1 MSVEVS
7 ARPNAL
13 SNAIERARRFVLG
26 LQHPEGWW
34 KGELESNVTIEA
46 EDLFLRRY
54 LGILDSGTTERTA
67 RWIRSRRQPD
77 GTWANFHGGPPDL
90 HTTTEAYVALR
101 LAGDQP
107 HDADMWRTAA
117 WIREQGGVEATR
129 TFTRFWFSLNGWWSW
144 DDVPAMPPEV
154 MLLPP
159 WWPLNIYDFACWARQ
174 TYVALTIVRSHEP
187 VCPAPFPID
196 ELRTHRMPPMD
207 QSLLTWTGVFNHVDR
222 LLRWYQRRPIGWLRK
237 AALSRAEAWIVRRQ
251 ERDGSWGGI
260 QPAWVNSIIALTLR
274 GYPLDHPMIAQAL
287 DGLDTF
293 TIDDG
298 HTRRLEACQS
308 PVWDTAMAIEALY
321 DSGTPGDDPRLIRA
335 ADWLLDQEVRVK
347 GDWSVRRPHLAPAGW
362 AFEFANDNYPDID
375 DTAEVGLALRR
386 VDHPNPDRVDAA
398 LVRARGWL
406 EGMQSR
412 NGGWGA
418 FDADNTNTLCRQ
430 PSFRDFG
437 EVIDPPSADVTARA
451 LHFLA
456 QEDALGTETAQRG
469 LDWLRTEQ
477 ETDGSWFGR
486 WGANHIYG
494 LSVVVPALVAAGTP
508 TGDPAL
514 RRAVAWLEAHQN
526 ADGGWGEDLRSY
538 SDSAW
543 IGRGTSTASQ
553 TAWALMALLEADA
566 ESPAVQRGVDFLIRT
581 QREDGNWDEDLYTGT
596 GFPGAF
602 YINYHL
608 YRLLFP
614 LMALGRY
621 ARKVGRDE
629 DGM

>member
-1 MSVEVS
+1 
-7 ARPNAL
+7 
-13 SNAIERARRFVLG
+13 
-26 LQHPEGWW
+26 
-34 KGELESNVTIEA
+34 
-46 EDLFLRRY
+46 
-54 LGILDSGTTERTA
+54 
-67 RWIRSRRQPD
+67 
-77 GTWANFHGGPPDL
+77 
-90 HTTTEAYVALR
+90 
-101 LAGDQP
+101 
-107 HDADMWRTAA
+107 
-117 WIREQGGVEATR
+117 
-129 TFTRFWFSLNGWWSW
+129 
-144 DDVPAMPPEV
+144 
-154 MLLPP
+154 
-159 WWPLNIYDFACWARQ
+159 
-174 TYVALTIVRSHEP
+174 
-187 VCPAPFPID
+187 
-196 ELRTHRMPPMD
+196 
-207 QSLLTWTGVFNHVDR
+207 
-222 LLRWYQRRPIGWLRK
+222 
-237 AALSRAEAWIVRRQ
+237 
-251 ERDGSWGGI
+251 
-260 QPAWVNSIIALTLR
+260 
-274 GYPLDHPMIAQAL
+274 MIARAL

-298 HTRRLEACQS
+298 HTRRVEACQS
-308 PVWDTAMAIEALY
+308 PVWDTAMAIEALT
-321 DSGTPGDDPRLIRA
+321 DSGTPGDDARLIQA

-362 AFEFANDNYPDID
+362 AFEFANDNYPDVD

-386 VDHPNPDRVDAA
+386 VDHPDPDRVDAA

-451 LHFLA
+451 LQFLA
-456 QEDALGTETAQRG
+456 QEDALDTETARRG
-469 LDWLRTEQ
+469 LAWLRAEQ

-494 LSVVVPALVAAGTP
+494 LSVVVPALVAAGTS
-508 TGDPAL
+508 TEDPAI

-538 SDSAW
+538 SDPAW
-543 IGRGTSTASQ
+543 IGRGASTASQ
-553 TAWALMALLEADA
+553 TAWALLALLEAD
-566 ESPAVQRGVDFLIRT
+566 EKSPAIQPGIEFLIRT

-621 ARKVGRDE
+621 ARNVGRDE
-629 DGM
+629 DGI

>member
-7 ARPNAL
+7 ARPSAL
-13 SNAIERARRFVLG
+13 SNAIERARRYLLG
-26 LQHPEGWW
+26 LQSPEGWW

-54 LGILDSGTTERTA
+54 LGILDTGTTERTA
-67 RWIRSRRQPD
+67 RWIRTRRQAD

-107 HDADMWRTAA
+107 DDAHMRQTAA
-117 WIREQGGVEATR
+117 WIRQQGGVEATR
-129 TFTRFWFSLNGWWSW
+129 TFTRFWFALNGWWSW

-196 ELRTHRMPPMD
+196 ELRTHRMPPLD
-207 QSLLTWTGVFNHVDR
+207 LSLLTWTGVFNHVDR
-222 LLRWYQRRPIGWLRK
+222 LLRWYQKRPIGWLRK
-237 AALSRAEAWIVRRQ
+237 VALSRAEAWIVRRQ
-251 ERDGSWGGI
+251 ERDGSWGGLP
-260 QPAWVNSIIALTLR
+260 PACVNSIIALTLR
-274 GYPLDHPMIAQAL
+274 GYPLDHPMIARAL

-308 PVWDTAMAIEALY
+308 PVWDTAMAIEALS
-321 DSGTPGDDPRLIRA
+321 DSGTPGDDARLIQA
-335 ADWLLDQEVRVK
+335 ADWLLDQEVHVK

-362 AFEFANDNYPDID
+362 AFEFANDNYPDVD

-386 VDHPNPDRVDAA
+386 VDHPDPDRVDAA

-418 FDADNTNTLCRQ
+418 FDAGC
-430 PSFRDFG
+430 
-437 EVIDPPSADVTARA
+437 
-451 LHFLA
+451 
-456 QEDALGTETAQRG
+456 
-469 LDWLRTEQ
+469 
-477 ETDGSWFGR
+477 GR
-486 WGANHIYG
+486 RGANHICG
-494 LSVVVPALVAAGTP
+494 RRVVVPVLVAAGTP
-508 TGDPAL
+508 TSDPAL

-538 SDSAW
+538 EDPAW
-543 IGRGTSTASQ
+543 IGRGASTASQ
-553 TAWALMALLEADA
+553 TAWALLALLEADA
-566 ESPAVQRGVDFLIRT
+566 ESPAIQPGVDYLIRT

-621 ARKVGRDE
+621 ASKAGRDE

>member
-13 SNAIERARRFVLG
+13 SNAIERARRYLLG
-26 LQHPEGWW
+26 LQDPEGWW

-77 GTWANFHGGPPDL
+77 GTWANFHGGPSDL

-107 HDADMWRTAA
+107 DDAPMQQTAA
-117 WIREQGGVEATR
+117 WIRERGGVEATR
-129 TFTRFWFSLNGWWSW
+129 TFTRFWLALNGWWSW

-174 TYVALTIVRSHEP
+174 TYVALTIIRSHEP
-187 VCPAPFPID
+187 VRPAPFSID
-196 ELRTHRMPPMD
+196 ELRTFDAPRMD
-207 QSLLTWTGVFNHVDR
+207 YSFLTWTGLFNRVDR
-222 LLRWYQRRPIGWLRK
+222 LLRWYEQRPLRWLRE
-237 AALSRAEAWIVRRQ
+237 AALNRAEAWIVRRAGA
-251 ERDGSWGGI
+251 RWLVGRI

-274 GYPLDHPMIAQAL
+274 GYSLDHPMIARAL

-298 HTRRLEACQS
+298 YARRLEACQS
-308 PVWDTAMAIEALY
+308 PVWDTALAIVALN

-362 AFEFANDNYPDID
+362 AFEFANDTIP
-375 DTAEVGLALRR
+375 TSTTPPRSGLALRR
-386 VDHPNPDRVDAA
+386 VDYPDPDRVDAA
-398 LVRARGWL
+398 LVRARGWI

-418 FDADNTNTLCRQ
+418 FDADNTNALCRE

-437 EVIDPPSADVTARA
+437 EVIDPPSADLTGACAA
-451 LHFLA
+451 LPGAGGRPGH
-456 QEDALGTETAQRG
+456 R
-469 LDWLRTEQ
+469 
-477 ETDGSWFGR
+477 DG
-486 WGANHIYG
+486 
-494 LSVVVPALVAAGTP
+494 AAGT
-508 TGDPAL
+508 GLAA
-514 RRAVAWLEAHQN
+514 RRAGARRLLVRPLGRQPH
-526 ADGGWGEDLRSY
+526 LR
-538 SDSAW
+538 AE
-543 IGRGTSTASQ
+543 RGC
-553 TAWALMALLEADA
+553 
-566 ESPAVQRGVDFLIRT
+566 
-581 QREDGNWDEDLYTGT
+581 
-596 GFPGAF
+596 PGAGC
-602 YINYHL
+602 H
-608 YRLLFP
+608 RH
-614 LMALGRY
+614 A
-621 ARKVGRDE
+621 A
-629 DGM
+629 